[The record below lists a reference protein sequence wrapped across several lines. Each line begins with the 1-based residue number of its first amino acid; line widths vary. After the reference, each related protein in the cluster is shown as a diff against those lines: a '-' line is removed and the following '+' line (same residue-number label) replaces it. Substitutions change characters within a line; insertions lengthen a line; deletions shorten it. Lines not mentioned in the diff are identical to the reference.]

1 MMDFAMSRI
10 DILRFVSDQFFGA
23 GPADHTI
30 RVTVTMPVD
39 AEDSSDS
46 EPESVGPAVR
56 FD

>member
-1 MMDFAMSRI
+1 MDFAMSRI

-23 GPADHTI
+23 GPAERTV

-46 EPESVGPAVR
+46 EFEPEDPAIR

>member
-1 MMDFAMSRI
+1 MDFAMSRI